1 MFESETRVLVILPR
15 DLVDR
20 VRVLAG
26 RTTTSLRLTVS
37 LQIVFRALI
46 EEGLR
51 RPSDPALLANISR
64 QAQTVRRIRQEA
76 RRHAAGAFRSG
87 QAAGAGRSS
96 QAARSR
102 RRSS

>member
-1 MFESETRVLVILPR
+1 VFESKTRVVIIVPR

-20 VRVLAG
+20 TRALAG
-26 RTTTSLRLTVS
+26 RTTMPMRLPVS

-51 RPSDPALLANISR
+51 RPTGRGLLGNVRR
-64 QAQTVRRIRQEA
+64 QAETVRRMRQEA
-76 RRHAAGAFRSG
+76 RRRPAAVHATRRPAIRP
-87 QAAGAGRSS
+87 
-96 QAARSR
+96 R

>member
-26 RTTTSLRLTVS
+26 RATTSLRLSVS

-51 RPSDPALLANISR
+51 RPSDPALLANITR
-64 QAQTVRRIRQEA
+64 QAQTIRRIRRDA
-76 RRHAAGAFRSG
+76 RRPAAAVARNHAARP
-87 QAAGAGRSS
+87 
-96 QAARSR
+96 R

>member
-1 MFESETRVLVILPR
+1 MFESETRVLVIVPR

-26 RTTTSLRLTVS
+26 RATTSLKLSVS
-37 LQIVFRALI
+37 SQIVFRALI

-76 RRHAAGAFRSG
+76 RR
-87 QAAGAGRSS
+87 QAAAAARSR
-96 QAARSR
+96 AARSR